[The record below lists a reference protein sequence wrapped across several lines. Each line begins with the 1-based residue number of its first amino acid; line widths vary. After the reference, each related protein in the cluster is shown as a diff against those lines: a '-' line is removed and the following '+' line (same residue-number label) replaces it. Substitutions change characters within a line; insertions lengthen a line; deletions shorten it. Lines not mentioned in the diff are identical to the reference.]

1 MDESS
6 NNNRIAAA
14 AAGRRFLFFI
24 VLNHKTRMYMC
35 YTQTTLNEYII
46 MCLTRQKYQDKIRIK
61 ATLIPK
67 DSHPEAILYI
77 CALRLM
83 IKKQKHNNR
92 KKEQEEVCAVTCI
105 IHMFFFFFS
114 FIFHYFVFFVSSSYR
129 MQQSFHFSFSCISFY
144 WETPKRKKS
153 SAGQNRTTTV
163 VSISPSLLRGI
174 STLYTAGLRD

>member
-83 IKKQKHNNR
+83 IKKTK
-92 KKEQEEVCAVTCI
+92 T
-105 IHMFFFFFS
+105 
-114 FIFHYFVFFVSSSYR
+114 
-129 MQQSFHFSFSCISFY
+129 QQ
-144 WETPKRKKS
+144 
-153 SAGQNRTTTV
+153 
-163 VSISPSLLRGI
+163 
-174 STLYTAGLRD
+174 